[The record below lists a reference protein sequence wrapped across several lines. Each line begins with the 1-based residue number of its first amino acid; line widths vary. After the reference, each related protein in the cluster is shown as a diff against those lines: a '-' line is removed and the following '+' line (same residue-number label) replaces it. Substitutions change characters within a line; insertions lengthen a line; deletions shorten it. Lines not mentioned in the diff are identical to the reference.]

1 MFRKLVSNLP
11 FQPALL
17 SDVAFY
23 AHRLK
28 QEHAIRRLGF
38 ILILIGFGIQIFAVA
53 FPPESSLA
61 TNAGDIIYGASSKKD
76 VLTAYRKN
84 EDQFGRKDIRAIF
97 DHYGIGEAQIEK
109 ATSTTVKDSNKNY
122 INTSRST
129 TQFADTFVPIE
140 GAVDGGIYEFPLEY
154 WRKNEFPNGYPAITG
169 ISTYGFRF
177 WILLKGCGNI
187 VYEKGAKK
195 PNLEIQK
202 IRTSP
207 DNVIEGNTITYDIR
221 FRNTGA
227 VPSTNT
233 KIVDDLPDNLRYISY
248 KSTTDVTFK
257 KAGKTLTW
265 RMGNK
270 DSSLAPSNRWH
281 QITLTVR
288 ADSTTTKK
296 QCNSVVIDAANAK
309 KADSADDACVYI
321 VKQTCPGTGLPIP
334 AGGVALCQVDCP
346 DGSKIPYNQA
356 CATPQLSCSSLD
368 VTLGDTWQKR
378 QFATTIVSQPGAVVK
393 EVQFYVN
400 NAKVATVTSPNSIG
414 QYVAM
419 HDFGAAGTYAVR
431 SEIMASSGQVQ
442 PGQNCS
448 LTEKITPPTDDSVIL
463 VTDKSVRNDTQ
474 NINDA
479 NNTTANPGDSLT
491 YTLFITNKGGKVAEN
506 IALSGE
512 YAEDI
517 SDILEYATVT
527 SLQDGA
533 LNKDTGKITWPAV
546 TIEPGKTIQKTF
558 SVKIKDPLPATP
570 ISLSD
575 PLSFDYEM
583 HNKYGRTVV
592 VKLDRP
598 ASKVVE
604 QTASALPNTGPGSTL
619 IITTLIVV
627 VVAYFYYRNKLL
639 AKELL
644 IIQREFQTGG
654 L

>member
-129 TQFADTFVPIE
+129 TQFADIFVPIE

-309 KADSADDACVYI
+309 KADSADDACVNI

-356 CATPQLSCSSLD
+356 CATPQISCSSLD

-419 HDFGAAGTYAVR
+419 YDFGAAGTYAVR

-491 YTLFITNKGGKVAEN
+491 YTLFITNKGGKAAEN

>member
-270 DSSLAPSNRWH
+270 DSS
-281 QITLTVR
+281 
-288 ADSTTTKK
+288 
-296 QCNSVVIDAANAK
+296 
-309 KADSADDACVYI
+309 
-321 VKQTCPGTGLPIP
+321 
-334 AGGVALCQVDCP
+334 
-346 DGSKIPYNQA
+346 
-356 CATPQLSCSSLD
+356 
-368 VTLGDTWQKR
+368 
-378 QFATTIVSQPGAVVK
+378 
-393 EVQFYVN
+393 
-400 NAKVATVTSPNSIG
+400 
-414 QYVAM
+414 
-419 HDFGAAGTYAVR
+419 
-431 SEIMASSGQVQ
+431 
-442 PGQNCS
+442 
-448 LTEKITPPTDDSVIL
+448 
-463 VTDKSVRNDTQ
+463 
-474 NINDA
+474 
-479 NNTTANPGDSLT
+479 
-491 YTLFITNKGGKVAEN
+491 
-506 IALSGE
+506 
-512 YAEDI
+512 
-517 SDILEYATVT
+517 
-527 SLQDGA
+527 
-533 LNKDTGKITWPAV
+533 
-546 TIEPGKTIQKTF
+546 
-558 SVKIKDPLPATP
+558 
-570 ISLSD
+570 
-575 PLSFDYEM
+575 
-583 HNKYGRTVV
+583 
-592 VKLDRP
+592 
-598 ASKVVE
+598 
-604 QTASALPNTGPGSTL
+604 
-619 IITTLIVV
+619 
-627 VVAYFYYRNKLL
+627 
-639 AKELL
+639 
-644 IIQREFQTGG
+644 
-654 L
+654 